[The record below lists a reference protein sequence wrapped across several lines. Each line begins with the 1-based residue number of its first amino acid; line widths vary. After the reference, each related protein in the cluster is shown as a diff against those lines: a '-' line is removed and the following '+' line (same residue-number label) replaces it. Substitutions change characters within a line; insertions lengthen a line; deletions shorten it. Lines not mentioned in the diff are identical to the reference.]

1 VPTTRIAT
9 FLLAAVILTLLAAG
23 TAGAKPKPK
32 PKHDRPPKAPVA
44 LRAAVSAGSVTLSWK
59 ARKGEEDERHEEYEE
74 HDKQAATVGYGI
86 YEDGAPIAQTVATS
100 YTVEGVPCG
109 TRHEFAVDAVDARGN
124 RSDRATVTVTMPAC
138 ESGGL
143 TVYVAPNGLDGGVC
157 TKTAPCGSFDFAYH
171 VATPGATIEIA
182 GGTYPAQTVNLD
194 LTKLDATSDVVF
206 QPAAG
211 ATVQI
216 DGDLSM
222 YGSHAVFRN
231 LKLHKL
237 VSEASAGALTSHDV
251 VFENLDGETF
261 NIGPNYRITIKGGDW
276 GPSLACHARD
286 STYDPATWCP
296 AGSPHAAT
304 GNDGNAGDW
313 ENHVGPDGNILSQWP
328 HDILITGAR
337 IHDQNSTDL
346 DAMHTGGLF
355 LISGH
360 DIAIR
365 NTVFQQNAVYDLQV
379 QDFTSPDCCGMT
391 FGPAHDVVLENNW
404 FGAPVRGVNDPGGDT
419 FNDNQPELQLDP
431 RHGACWT
438 NWLIRYNSFVNGVAP
453 GLDAGACFDNVRF
466 VGNVGEAPGP
476 PQCFTGAA
484 GLTWDH
490 NAWLGGTCDPT
501 DATLTSLPYTNTKIG
516 AEDFHLTSG
525 PAVDL
530 VPGTTADE
538 RLGTDIDGQARPLG
552 PAWDAGADE
561 AH

>member
-1 VPTTRIAT
+1 MV
-9 FLLAAVILTLLAAG
+9 LLAAAALTSAATTA

-32 PKHDRPPKAPVA
+32 HVKPPKAPVA
-44 LRAAVSAGSVTLSWK
+44 LRAVVSGGSVALSWRGQK
-59 ARKGEEDERHEEYEE
+59 REEDEEREEY
-74 HDKQAATVGYGI
+74 DKHSGAGTVVGYGI
-86 YEDGAPIAQTVATS
+86 YEDGAAIARSVETS
-100 YTVEGVPCG
+100 YTVANVPCA
-109 TRHEFAVDAVDARGN
+109 TRHEFGVDAVDAGGN
-124 RSDRATVTVTMPAC
+124 HSDRATVKVTMPAC
-138 ESGGL
+138 ASGGGGGGGL
-143 TVYVAPNGLDGGVC
+143 TVYVAANGLDGGVC
-157 TKTAPCGSFDFAYH
+157 TKSAPCGSFDYAYH

-182 GGTYPAQTVNLD
+182 GGTYPEQTVNVD

-216 DGDLSM
+216 DGDLTM

-231 LKLHKL
+231 LKLQKL
-237 VSEASAGALTSHDV
+237 VSQASAGALTSHDV

-276 GPSLACHARD
+276 GPSLACHARE
-286 STYDPATWCP
+286 SSYAPATWCP
-296 AGSPHAAT
+296 AGSPYAAS

-313 ENHVGPDGNILSQWP
+313 ENHIGPDGNIVSQWP
-328 HDILITGAR
+328 HDIVVTGAR

-391 FGPAHDVVLENNW
+391 YGPPHDVVLENNW

-419 FNDNQPELQLDP
+419 FNDDQPDVQFDP
-431 RHGACWT
+431 RAGACWT
-438 NWLIRYNSFVNGVAP
+438 NWLIRYNSFANGVAP
-453 GLDAGACFDNVRF
+453 GLDGGACFDNVRL

-476 PQCFTGAA
+476 EQCFTGAA

-501 DATLTSLPYTNTKIG
+501 DVTLKRLPYRNTKIG
-516 AEDFHLTSG
+516 AEDFHLTDG

-538 RLGTDIDGQARPLG
+538 RLGTDIDGQPRPHDN
-552 PAWDAGADE
+552 AWDAGADE
-561 AH
+561 LH

>member
-1 VPTTRIAT
+1 
-9 FLLAAVILTLLAAG
+9 
-23 TAGAKPKPK
+23 
-32 PKHDRPPKAPVA
+32 
-44 LRAAVSAGSVTLSWK
+44 VT
-59 ARKGEEDERHEEYEE
+59 
-74 HDKQAATVGYGI
+74 
-86 YEDGAPIAQTVATS
+86 
-100 YTVEGVPCG
+100 
-109 TRHEFAVDAVDARGN
+109 
-124 RSDRATVTVTMPAC
+124 
-138 ESGGL
+138 GGL
-143 TVYVAPNGLDGGVC
+143 TVYVAPTGLDTGVC
-157 TKTAPCGSFDFAYH
+157 TKIAPCGSFDYAYH
-171 VATPGATIEIA
+171 VASPGATIEIG

-237 VSEASAGALTSHDV
+237 VSAASTGALTSHDV
-251 VFENLDGETF
+251 MFENLDGETF
-261 NIGPNYRITIKGGDW
+261 NIGPNFRITIKGGDW

-286 STYDPATWCP
+286 SAYDPATWCP

-313 ENHVGPDGNILSQWP
+313 ENHIGPDGNIMNQWP
-328 HDILITGAR
+328 HDVLITNTR

-360 DIAIR
+360 DIAVR

-379 QDFTSPDCCGMT
+379 QDFTSSGCCGMT
-391 FGPAHDVVLENNW
+391 FGPPHDVVLENNW
-404 FGAPVRGVNDPGGDT
+404 FGAPVRGVNDPGGNT
-419 FNDNQPELQLDP
+419 FNDDQPELQLDP
-431 RHGACWT
+431 RNGACWT

-453 GLDAGACFDNVRF
+453 GLDAGACFDNVRL
-466 VGNVGEAPGP
+466 VGNVGEAPGS
-476 PQCFTGAA
+476 PQCFAGAA

-490 NAWLGGTCDPT
+490 NAWLGGNCGPT
-501 DATLTSLPYTNTKIG
+501 DVALTSLPYTSTTIG
-516 AEDFHLTSG
+516 AEDFHLTGG

-538 RLGTDIDGQARPLG
+538 RLGTDIDGQTRPLG
-552 PAWDAGADE
+552 AAWDAGSDE
-561 AH
+561 LH

>member
-1 VPTTRIAT
+1 MPTRRLAT
-9 FLLAAVILTLLAAG
+9 FLLSAAVLTLLAAT
-23 TAGAKPKPK
+23 TAGAKPARKPTN
-32 PKHDRPPKAPVA
+32 DQPKAPVA
-44 LRAAVSAGSVTLSWK
+44 LKAAVSAGSVTLSWK
-59 ARKGEEDERHEEYEE
+59 GE
-74 HDKQAATVGYGI
+74 HDKHAAVVGYGV
-86 YEDGAPIAQTVATS
+86 YEDGAPIAQTVDTS
-100 YTVEGVPCG
+100 YTANGVPCG
-109 TRHEFAVDAVDARGN
+109 TRHEFGVDAVDAHEN
-124 RSDRATVTVTMPAC
+124 HSDRATVTVTMPAC

-157 TKTAPCGSFDFAYH
+157 TKTAPCGSFDYAYH
-171 VATPGATIEIA
+171 LASPGATIEIA

-194 LTKLDATSDVVF
+194 LTKLDAPSDVVF

-216 DGDLSM
+216 DGDLTM
-222 YGSHAVFRN
+222 YDSHAVFRN

-237 VSEASAGALTSHDV
+237 VSEASPGVLTSHDV

-276 GPSLACHARD
+276 GPSLACHARE
-286 STYDPATWCP
+286 SAYDPATWCP

-313 ENHVGPDGNILSQWP
+313 ENHIGPDGNILSQWP
-328 HDILITGAR
+328 HDILITSTR

-379 QDFTSPDCCGMT
+379 QDFSSADCCGMT
-391 FGPAHDVVLENNW
+391 FGPPHDVVLENNW

-419 FNDNQPELQLDP
+419 FSDDQPELQLDP
-431 RHGACWT
+431 RHGACWS
-438 NWLIRYNSFVNGVAP
+438 NWLIRYNSFVNGVAL
-453 GLDAGACFDNVRF
+453 GLDGDACFDNVRL
-466 VGNVGEAPGP
+466 VGNVGEAPGT
-476 PQCFTGAA
+476 PQCFTGAD

-490 NAWLGGTCDPT
+490 NAWLGGSCGAT
-501 DATLTSLPYTNTKIG
+501 DVTLKRLPYRNTKIG
-516 AEDFHLTSG
+516 NEDFHLTDG

-538 RLGTDIDGQARPLG
+538 RLGTDIDGQTRPRG

-561 AH
+561 AR